1 MSDLSNIEG
10 RVLAWLAG
18 EDWKLRAFTAYDEG
32 RGPDLYKA
40 TAGKI
45 LGKPADDVSKD
56 ERQKVGK
63 VSELALGYQGG
74 VGAFV
79 TFATAYAV
87 DLEDLAVTAYATLP
101 SWAIEQ
107 ATSLY
112 AFMKEHKRPM
122 LGLGEKTWIGI
133 DAIKQSWRDAH
144 AATSSLW
151 KRVEDAARAAIDTE
165 GFKVFA
171 GRCTFERKGAWLTV
185 TLPSGR
191 VLCYPGARVDDT
203 GKISYMGVNQYSRK
217 WGRIHTYGGKLVEN
231 MTQAVARDVLAHGML
246 EAEAEGYAVVLS
258 VHDELITE
266 TPDSADYSHERLS
279 EIMSRNPPWADGL
292 PLAAGGFEAKRYR
305 KD

>member
-151 KRVEDAARAAIDTE
+151 KRVEDAARA
-165 GFKVFA
+165 
-171 GRCTFERKGAWLTV
+171 
-185 TLPSGR
+185 P
-191 VLCYPGARVDDT
+191 VLVAYHFRSDLARLLKAFPRARELDQDPQT
-203 GKISYMGVNQYSRK
+203 IRDWNAGKIRMLLAHPASAGHGLNLQDGGNILAVFGHWWDLEQYMQIVE
-217 WGRIHTYGGKLVEN
+217 RIGPVRQK
-231 MTQAVARDVLAHGML
+231 QAGHDRPVFIYHIVARGTV
-246 EAEAEGYAVVLS
+246 
-258 VHDELITE
+258 DELVCERRASKRSVQDILLE
-266 TPDSADYSHERLS
+266 RMKHEQMGNS
-279 EIMSRNPPWADGL
+279 
-292 PLAAGGFEAKRYR
+292 
-305 KD
+305 